1 MDKIIQYINNSNK
14 PIYVYGKSGTG
25 KTTIIKKIPGSVK
38 FISIQDIETY
48 EQLLVYSQPS
58 IIQKMNNSHKIQIC
72 VIDDIDYL
80 QNNDKKILTSLL
92 KHFKLEEKKKIKSK
106 IKFIFCGTN
115 NYDKKIKELMKLCN
129 IVHITNTRE
138 ILYNNYEKNIQ
149 NNIKKIMSKEYKDD
163 FIIDNE
169 KATQSLLFHENIVD
183 VIKTKNDIQF
193 YKTFLKNYCIGDY
206 FDRISFQKQL
216 WIFNEITYYFK
227 VLHNYNL
234 YKKTNLQLKKS
245 SEYRFTKVLTK
256 YSNEYNNNNF
266 IIDICNKL
274 NCSKKELFYYV
285 LNKTPIDITA
295 VEFNRCENYFQLKD

>member
-38 FISIQDIETY
+38 FISIQEIETY

-58 IIQKMNNSHKIQIC
+58 IIQKMNNSNSIQIC

-129 IVHITNTRE
+129 IVNITNTRQ

-183 VIKTKNDIQF
+183 VIKTKNDIHF

-285 LNKTPIDITA
+285 LNKTPIDITV
-295 VEFNRCENYFQLKD
+295 VEFNRCTNYFQLNN